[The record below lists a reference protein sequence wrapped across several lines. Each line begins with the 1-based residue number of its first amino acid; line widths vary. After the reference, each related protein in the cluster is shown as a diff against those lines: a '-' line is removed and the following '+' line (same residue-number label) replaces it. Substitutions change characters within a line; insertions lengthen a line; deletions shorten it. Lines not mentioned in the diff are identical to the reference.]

1 LNSALAIASL
11 AIVVRSRA
19 DTAPPEHVPDE
30 LDSVRPLAAVP
41 VEHDGLL
48 DAAEPRAQA
57 DAVHLPEQRGD
68 VGDVAAGPHEALDPA
83 AGDGAVMSSM
93 VSPST
98 QSTRRSQSKTSR
110 SAQ

>member
-1 LNSALAIASL
+1 MNSALAIASL

-48 DAAEPRAQA
+48 DEAEPRAQA
-57 DAVHLPEQRGD
+57 DAIHLPEQR
-68 VGDVAAGPHEALDPA
+68 GDVAAGPHEALDPA

-98 QSTRRSQSKTSR
+98 QLARRSQSKTSR
-110 SAQ
+110 SVQ